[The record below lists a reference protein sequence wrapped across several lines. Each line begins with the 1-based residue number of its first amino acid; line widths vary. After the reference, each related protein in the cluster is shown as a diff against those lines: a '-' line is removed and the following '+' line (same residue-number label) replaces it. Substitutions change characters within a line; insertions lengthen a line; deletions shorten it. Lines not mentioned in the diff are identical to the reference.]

1 MADMQAQVMGKG
13 YTPTQDQ
20 NVDPINSAQ
29 SQLSNLQQQAS
40 AWMLEQRKQAQLM
53 YPNDPAQQ
61 NMAIQ
66 GLDAMN
72 PYNDQIKTQKQ
83 MVKELTMRSQGLN
96 PDGSPIAK
104 EFETILD
111 KDGNLPDKYKY
122 VAQQL
127 DPNTLE
133 GYSMLKAIAQA
144 QGPSKYAE
152 AANKQSEMGRQDT
165 IDAAARQSD
174 AAAVKARSDLAMRGG
189 ASAGSRERLMM
200 NAGDNLMA
208 SKQGAYRTQG
218 GQLLDI
224 MKEDEKMK
232 RDALTQFGDAEG
244 KIAIQ
249 NTGVKNME
257 SQYNLGTMLK
267 EAESKR
273 MYNQDNYKTAMDKWG
288 ANKQA
293 EATRGGG
300 GGGK

>member
-29 SQLSNLQQQAS
+29 TQLSALQQQAS

-72 PYNDQIKTQKQ
+72 PYNDQIKTQKE
-83 MVKELTMRSQGLN
+83 MLKNVTMRAQGLN

-122 VAQQL
+122 TAAQL

-144 QGPSKYAE
+144 EGPSKYAE
-152 AANKQSEMGRQDT
+152 AANKQAEMGRQDT
-165 IDAAARQSD
+165 IDAA
-174 AAAVKARSDLAMRGG
+174 
-189 ASAGSRERLMM
+189 
-200 NAGDNLMA
+200 
-208 SKQGAYRTQG
+208 
-218 GQLLDI
+218 
-224 MKEDEKMK
+224 DE
-232 RDALTQFGDAEG
+232 
-244 KIAIQ
+244 
-249 NTGVKNME
+249 
-257 SQYNLGTMLK
+257 
-267 EAESKR
+267 
-273 MYNQDNYKTAMDKWG
+273 
-288 ANKQA
+288 
-293 EATRGGG
+293 
-300 GGGK
+300 